1 MIFSLRQFSPARILG
16 FGLGVTFLYAGICSF
31 TDPTP
36 WVGYVPAWV
45 ESLMPL
51 DKFALA
57 HGVFQVLLGAALLV
71 GVLPRCAAVVAVLD
85 LAAILVFFGIDLV
98 TFRDLGLFFAALAL
112 LSLSLKP
119 KLSQETAPL
128 K

>member
-1 MIFSLRQFSPARILG
+1 M
-16 FGLGVTFLYAGICSF
+16 
-31 TDPTP
+31 
-36 WVGYVPAWV
+36 
-45 ESLMPL
+45 MPL